1 MKERVLIT
9 DIAKFSVNDGPGFRT
24 NVFLKGCPLKCEW
37 CHNPETIASYPEVYW
52 KKRLCVQC
60 GACLE
65 ACPRDAINPPIEPEL
80 SKSEGSTYHKINRA
94 KCDNCMKCVDVCKY
108 EALETV
114 GKSMSISEIIDV
126 VDQDRPFY
134 RTSGGGMTLSGG
146 EPTTHPAFALELL
159 KEAKKHVIHTCLD
172 TNGYCNFSIL
182 EEIAEYTDIFL
193 FDLKHLDPAKH
204 LEKTGVKNDLI
215 LKNLELL
222 CKTDSD
228 IWIRIPVVPGFN
240 DGIDFHT
247 QASAYLASLAKNV
260 KRVDLI
266 PFHNYC
272 QDKYSWL
279 GRDWSYSETDAINP
293 SFLEIH
299 ADLYRQH
306 GLVTTVGGSGFEE
319 IDTAKTSR
327 KSQSCKGSEGENI
340 RKL

>member
-24 NVFLKGCPLKCEW
+24 NVFIKGCPMKCEW
-37 CHNPETIASYPEVYW
+37 CHNPETIAGHPEIYW

-80 SKSEGSTYHKINRA
+80 SNSEGSTYHKINRA
-94 KCDNCMKCVDVCKY
+94 KCDNCMKCVDVCIYK
-108 EALETV
+108 ALEV
-114 GKSMSISEIIDV
+114 AGKAMSISEILDV
-126 VDQDRPFY
+126 VEQDRPFY
-134 RTSGGGMTLSGG
+134 ESSGGGMTLSGG
-146 EPTTHPAFALELL
+146 EPTAHAAFALELL
-159 KEAKKHVIHTCLD
+159 KEAKRREIHTCLD
-172 TNGYCNFSIL
+172 TNGYCDFSIL
-182 EEIAEYTDIFL
+182 EEFAKYTDIFL
-193 FDLKHLDPAKH
+193 FDLKHLDPVKH
-204 LEKTGVKNDLI
+204 LEKTGIKNDLI

-228 IWIRIPVVPGFN
+228 IWVRIPVVPGFN

-247 QASAYLASLAKNV
+247 QAAAYLASLAK
-260 KRVDLI
+260 KEMRVDLI

-279 GRDWSYSETDAINP
+279 DKDWSYRETDGIDP

-306 GLVTTVGGSGFEE
+306 GLVTTIGGSGFEE
-319 IDTAKTSR
+319 TGTAKLSR
-327 KSQSCKGSEGENI
+327 KCLDSPGTMKG
-340 RKL
+340 KL